1 MLHFKTCLLMMRPS
15 DALQESDMKFATVV
29 LDGLK
34 LDVFGL
40 CRQNYEKL
48 PPQRNFRC
56 AERLVPDWRMERTY
70 AGLRTGRFQD
80 VDATRSSFVGF
91 ALPVGASQIG

>member
-1 MLHFKTCLLMMRPS
+1 
-15 DALQESDMKFATVV
+15 MKFATVV

-70 AGLRTGRFQD
+70 AGLRTGRFYD
-80 VDATRSSFVGF
+80 MAATRRQSIRKRDAV
-91 ALPVGASQIG
+91 LASIAAQGIG